1 MKVTQGLFEFNWNF
15 LFAIITFLVLFE
27 ILYHFFF
34 KKVHDY
40 MEARTQS
47 VQDTLDNAA
56 KKSRRADK
64 KLRKYEKQI
73 AGVEEEG
80 RQIIQD
86 ARREARA
93 QADRIVDEANEQAH
107 QAIMRSQ
114 QEIERQQQAAKRAL
128 RREVGDLAVEAAGKI
143 MEKEITP
150 EDHKEIINKVL
161 EDADNKK

>member
-15 LFAIITFLVLFE
+15 LFAIITFLVLFW

-34 KKVHDY
+34 KKVHDF
-40 MEARTQS
+40 MEARAQS

-56 KKSRRADK
+56 RKSRHADK
-64 KLRKYEKQI
+64 KMKKYEQQI

-86 ARREARA
+86 ARREARV

-107 QAIMRSQ
+107 QAIMHSQ
-114 QEIERQQQAAKRAL
+114 QEIERQQEAARRVL

-150 EDHKEIINKVL
+150 EDHKEIIDKVL
-161 EDADNKK
+161 EDADKKK